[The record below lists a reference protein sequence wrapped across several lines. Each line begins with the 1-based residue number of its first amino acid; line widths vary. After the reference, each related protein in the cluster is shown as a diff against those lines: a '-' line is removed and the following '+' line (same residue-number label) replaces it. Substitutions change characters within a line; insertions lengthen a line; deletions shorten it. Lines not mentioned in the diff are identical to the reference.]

1 MNRQQKDN
9 VIQDLSQKF
18 SNSEAA
24 FVVKCQGLSVGQLH
38 ELRMKLETKD
48 GELKVAKNRL
58 VKLAIASNGKCNDL
72 GSAMV
77 GQTAV
82 VFAKAD
88 FTGVAKV
95 LHDFSRKN
103 EELEI
108 VAGYCESQLF
118 DKQGV
123 IALARIPSREVLL
136 SRLCGVLKA
145 SVVKVAWIIG
155 QISVQKSGGVAIE
168 QVTVE
173 Q

>member
-1 MNRQQKDN
+1 MNRQNKEN

-18 SNSEAA
+18 SNSQAA

-38 ELRMKLETKD
+38 ELRMKLEVKD
-48 GELKVAKNRL
+48 GQLKVAKNRL
-58 VKLAIASNGKCNDL
+58 VKLAIANNGKCLDL
-72 GSAMV
+72 GPSMV

-82 VFAKAD
+82 VFAQQD

-95 LHDFSRKN
+95 LHDFSRAN
-103 EELEI
+103 EELVI

-123 IALARIPSREVLL
+123 VSLAKIPSREVLL

-145 SVVKVAWIIG
+145 PIVKMAWIVG
-155 QISVQKSGGVAIE
+155 QVSAQKSGGVSAQ
-168 QVTVE
+168 QVAAD
-173 Q
+173 